1 MIREARGFGAD
12 ITEAQENARINLG
25 AAIDDDVQFEII
37 TQSKKKVLG
46 LFGGCQAEVRAYIEL
61 PDEKPAKQKPAPK
74 KKEVKKEKTPVA
86 QKPSQASQ
94 KSQQAAPKQPKK
106 ETVAK
111 TEAVFES
118 IDYSKAVDESLIAKD
133 SNTGRAITYLK
144 EILSGLGCE
153 NITVKA
159 IENENSAV
167 IVLDGEGLGVVI
179 GRRGETLDALQYLSS
194 LAANNGGGY
203 FIVTVNIGN
212 YREKREQTLIALAEK
227 VAAQVKQNGRSRA
240 LEPMNPYERRIIH
253 TAVQGIEGVVSNSIG
268 SGAARKV
275 VIYPEGKEAVAPR
288 NNRNSK
294 GGRNNRSSRG
304 NDRRSNTVATTPT
317 REPKKDS
324 DIPLYGKIN

>member
-46 LFGGCQAEVRAYIEL
+46 IFGGCQAEVRAYIEL
-61 PDEKPAKQKPAPK
+61 PDVKPAKQKPTPK
-74 KKEVKKEKTPVA
+74 KKEVKKEKAQVTPK
-86 QKPSQASQ
+86 QP
-94 KSQQAAPKQPKK
+94 QQVQKQPKK
-106 ETVAK
+106 ETAVK
-111 TEAVFES
+111 TEAVFEA

-133 SNTGRAITYLK
+133 SNTGRAIAYLK

-167 IVLDGEGLGVVI
+167 VVLDGEGLGVVI

-203 FIVTVNIGN
+203 FKVTVNIGN

-227 VAAQVKQNGRSRA
+227 VSAQVKQNGRSRA

-268 SGAARKV
+268 SGTARKV
-275 VIYPEGKEAVAPR
+275 VIYPEGKEATAPSR
-288 NNRNSK
+288 NNRNHK
-294 GGRNNRSSRG
+294 GSRNNRNARG
-304 NDRRSNTVATTPT
+304 NDRKSNTVATAPT
-317 REPKKDS
+317 REPKRDT

>member
-46 LFGGCQAEVRAYIEL
+46 IFGGCQAEVRAYIEL
-61 PDEKPAKQKPAPK
+61 PDVKPAKQKPVPK
-74 KKEVKKEKTPVA
+74 KKEVKKEKAQVTPK
-86 QKPSQASQ
+86 QP
-94 KSQQAAPKQPKK
+94 QQVQKQPKK
-106 ETVAK
+106 ETTVK
-111 TEAVFES
+111 TEAVFEA

-133 SNTGRAITYLK
+133 SNTGRAIAYLK

-203 FIVTVNIGN
+203 FKVTVNIGN

-227 VAAQVKQNGRSRA
+227 VSAQVKQNGRSRA

-268 SGAARKV
+268 SGTARKV
-275 VIYPEGKEAVAPR
+275 VIYPEGKEATAPSR
-288 NNRNSK
+288 NNRNHK
-294 GGRNNRSSRG
+294 GSRNNRNARG
-304 NDRRSNTVATTPT
+304 NDRKSNTVATAPT
-317 REPKKDS
+317 REPKRDT

>member
-46 LFGGCQAEVRAYIEL
+46 IFGGCQAEVRAYIEL
-61 PDEKPAKQKPAPK
+61 PDVKPAKQKPAPK
-74 KKEVKKEKTPVA
+74 KKEVKKEKPQVA
-86 QKPSQASQ
+86 PKQP
-94 KSQQAAPKQPKK
+94 QQVQKQPKK
-106 ETVAK
+106 ETSAK
-111 TEAVFES
+111 AEAVFEA

-133 SNTGRAITYLK
+133 SNTGRAIAYLK
-144 EILSGLGCE
+144 DILSGLGCE

-203 FIVTVNIGN
+203 FKVTVNIGN

-227 VAAQVKQNGRSRA
+227 VSAQVKQNGRSRA

-268 SGAARKV
+268 SGSARKV
-275 VIYPEGKEAVAPR
+275 VIYPEGKENTLASR
-288 NNRNSK
+288 NNRNNR
-294 GGRNNRSSRG
+294 GGRNNRNGRG
-304 NDRRSNTVATTPT
+304 NDKKSNTVATAPT
-317 REPKKDS
+317 REPKRDT

>member
-25 AAIDDDVQFEII
+25 ASMDDDVQFEII

-46 LFGGCQAEVRAYIEL
+46 LFGGCQAEVRAFIEL
-61 PDEKPAKQKPAPK
+61 PDEKPVKAKHAPK
-74 KKEVKKEKTPVA
+74 KKEIKKEKTEKTH
-86 QKPSQASQ
+86 QT
-94 KSQQAAPKQPKK
+94 PKQPKK
-106 ETVAK
+106 ETAVK
-111 TEAVFES
+111 TEAVFEAV
-118 IDYSKAVDESLIAKD
+118 DYSKAVDESLIAKD
-133 SNTGRAITYLK
+133 SNTGRAIAYLK

-203 FIVTVNIGN
+203 FKVTVNIGN

-227 VAAQVKQNGRSRA
+227 VSAQVKQNGRSRA

-253 TAVQGIEGVVSNSIG
+253 TAVQGIEGVVSNSVG
-268 SGAARKV
+268 SGTARKV
-275 VIYPEGKEAVAPR
+275 VIYPEGKETTSAPR
-288 NNRNSK
+288 ANRNHRGGHSNGK
-294 GGRNNRSSRG
+294 GRA
-304 NDRRSNTVATTPT
+304 NDRKSNTVATVPT
-317 REPKKDS
+317 REPKRDT

>member
-12 ITEAQENARINLG
+12 ITEAQENARMNLG
-25 AAIDDDVQFEII
+25 AGIDDDVQFEII

-46 LFGGCQAEVRAYIEL
+46 LFGGCQAEVRAFIEL
-61 PDEKPAKQKPAPK
+61 PDEKPVKAKNNLKKKETKKEKAEKPQPAPK
-74 KKEVKKEKTPVA
+74 QSQTA
-86 QKPSQASQ
+86 Q
-94 KSQQAAPKQPKK
+94 KQPKK
-106 ETVAK
+106 EAVAK
-111 TEAVFES
+111 TEAVFDS

-133 SNTGRAITYLK
+133 SNTGRAIAYLK

-203 FIVTVNIGN
+203 FKVTVNIGN

-253 TAVQGIEGVVSNSIG
+253 TAVQGIEGVVSNSVG

-275 VIYPEGKEAVAPR
+275 VIYPEGKEATAPSR
-288 NNRNSK
+288 NNRSSK
-294 GGRNNRSSRG
+294 GGRNNRNGRG
-304 NDRRSNTVATTPT
+304 NDRRSNTVATAPT

>member
-46 LFGGCQAEVRAYIEL
+46 IFGGCQAEVRAYIEL
-61 PDEKPAKQKPAPK
+61 PDVKPAKQKPVPK
-74 KKEVKKEKTPVA
+74 KKEVKKEKAQVTPK
-86 QKPSQASQ
+86 QP
-94 KSQQAAPKQPKK
+94 QQVQKQPKK
-106 ETVAK
+106 ETAVK
-111 TEAVFES
+111 TEAVFEA

-133 SNTGRAITYLK
+133 SNTGRAIAYLK
-144 EILSGLGCE
+144 EILSGLGCD

-203 FIVTVNIGN
+203 FKVTVNIGN

-227 VAAQVKQNGRSRA
+227 VSAQVKQNGRSRA

-268 SGAARKV
+268 SGTARKV
-275 VIYPEGKEAVAPR
+275 VIYPEGKEATAPSR
-288 NNRNSK
+288 NNRNHK
-294 GGRNNRSSRG
+294 GSRNNRNARG
-304 NDRRSNTVATTPT
+304 NDRKSNTVATAPT
-317 REPKKDS
+317 REPKRDTDFPCCFLRKQ
-324 DIPLYGKIN
+324 

>member
-12 ITEAQENARINLG
+12 ITEAQENARMNLG
-25 AAIDDDVQFEII
+25 AGIDDDVQFEII

-46 LFGGCQAEVRAYIEL
+46 LFGGCQAEVRAFIEL
-61 PDEKPAKQKPAPK
+61 PDEKPVKVKNNLKKKETKKEKAEKPQPAPK
-74 KKEVKKEKTPVA
+74 QSQTA
-86 QKPSQASQ
+86 Q
-94 KSQQAAPKQPKK
+94 KQPKK
-106 ETVAK
+106 EAVAK
-111 TEAVFES
+111 TEAVFDA

-133 SNTGRAITYLK
+133 SNTGRAIAYLK

-203 FIVTVNIGN
+203 FKVTVNIGN

-253 TAVQGIEGVVSNSIG
+253 TAVQGIEGVVSNSVG

-275 VIYPEGKEAVAPR
+275 VIYPEGKEATAPSR
-288 NNRNSK
+288 NNRSSK
-294 GGRNNRSSRG
+294 GGRNNRNGRG
-304 NDRRSNTVATTPT
+304 NDRRSNTVATAPT

>member
-46 LFGGCQAEVRAYIEL
+46 IFGGCQAEVRAYIEL
-61 PDEKPAKQKPAPK
+61 PDVKPAKQKPAPK
-74 KKEVKKEKTPVA
+74 KKEVKKEKAQVTPK
-86 QKPSQASQ
+86 QP
-94 KSQQAAPKQPKK
+94 QQVQKQPKK
-106 ETVAK
+106 ETAVK
-111 TEAVFES
+111 TEAVFEA

-133 SNTGRAITYLK
+133 SNTGRAIAYLK

-203 FIVTVNIGN
+203 FKVTVNIGN

-227 VAAQVKQNGRSRA
+227 VSAQVKQNGRSRA

-268 SGAARKV
+268 SGTARKV
-275 VIYPEGKEAVAPR
+275 VIYPEGKEATAPSR
-288 NNRNSK
+288 NNRNHK
-294 GGRNNRSSRG
+294 GSRNNRNARG
-304 NDRRSNTVATTPT
+304 NDRKSNTVATAPT
-317 REPKKDS
+317 REPKRDT

>member
-12 ITEAQENARINLG
+12 ITEAQENARMNLG
-25 AAIDDDVQFEII
+25 AGTDDDVQFEII

-46 LFGGCQAEVRAYIEL
+46 LFGGCQAEVRAFIEL
-61 PDEKPAKQKPAPK
+61 PDEKPVKAKNNLKKKETKKEKAEKPQPAPK
-74 KKEVKKEKTPVA
+74 QPQTA
-86 QKPSQASQ
+86 Q
-94 KSQQAAPKQPKK
+94 KQPKK

-111 TEAVFES
+111 TEAVFDS

-133 SNTGRAITYLK
+133 SNTGRAIAYLK

-203 FIVTVNIGN
+203 FKVTVNIGN

-253 TAVQGIEGVVSNSIG
+253 TAVQGIEGVVSNSVG

-275 VIYPEGKEAVAPR
+275 VIYPEGKEATAPSR
-288 NNRNSK
+288 NNRSSK
-294 GGRNNRSSRG
+294 GGRNNRNGRG
-304 NDRRSNTVATTPT
+304 NDRRSNTVATAPT

>member
-46 LFGGCQAEVRAYIEL
+46 IFGGCQAEVRAYIEL
-61 PDEKPAKQKPAPK
+61 PDVKPAKQKPAPK
-74 KKEVKKEKTPVA
+74 KKEVKKEKAQVTPK
-86 QKPSQASQ
+86 QT
-94 KSQQAAPKQPKK
+94 QQVQKQPKK
-106 ETVAK
+106 ETTVK
-111 TEAVFES
+111 TETVFEA

-133 SNTGRAITYLK
+133 SNTGRAIAYLK

-167 IVLDGEGLGVVI
+167 VVLDGEGLGVVI

-203 FIVTVNIGN
+203 FKVTVNIGN

-227 VAAQVKQNGRSRA
+227 VSAQVKQNGRSRA

-268 SGAARKV
+268 SGTARKV
-275 VIYPEGKEAVAPR
+275 VIYPEGKEATAPSR
-288 NNRNSK
+288 NNRNHK
-294 GGRNNRSSRG
+294 GSRNNRNARG
-304 NDRRSNTVATTPT
+304 NDRKSNTVATAPT
-317 REPKKDS
+317 REPKRDT

>member
-25 AAIDDDVQFEII
+25 AGIDDDVQFEII

-46 LFGGCQAEVRAYIEL
+46 LFGGCQAEVRAFIEL
-61 PDEKPAKQKPAPK
+61 PDEKPVKAKNNLKKKETKKEKAEKPQPAPK
-74 KKEVKKEKTPVA
+74 QPQTA
-86 QKPSQASQ
+86 Q
-94 KSQQAAPKQPKK
+94 KQPKK
-106 ETVAK
+106 EAVAK
-111 TEAVFES
+111 TEAVFDS

-133 SNTGRAITYLK
+133 SNTGRAIAYLK

-153 NITVKA
+153 NISVKA

-203 FIVTVNIGN
+203 FKVTVNIGN

-253 TAVQGIEGVVSNSIG
+253 TAVQGIEGVVSNSVG

-275 VIYPEGKEAVAPR
+275 VIYPEGKEATAPSR
-288 NNRNSK
+288 NNRSSK
-294 GGRNNRSSRG
+294 GGRNNRNGRG
-304 NDRRSNTVATTPT
+304 NDRRSNTVATAPT

>member
-46 LFGGCQAEVRAYIEL
+46 IFGGCQAEVRAYIEL
-61 PDEKPAKQKPAPK
+61 PDVKPAKQKPVPK
-74 KKEVKKEKTPVA
+74 KKEVKKEKAQVTPKQPQTA
-86 QKPSQASQ
+86 Q
-94 KSQQAAPKQPKK
+94 KQPKK
-106 ETVAK
+106 ETTVK
-111 TEAVFES
+111 TEAVFEA

-133 SNTGRAITYLK
+133 SNTGRAIAYLK

-203 FIVTVNIGN
+203 FKVTVNIGN

-227 VAAQVKQNGRSRA
+227 VSAQVKQNGRSRA

-268 SGAARKV
+268 SGTARKV
-275 VIYPEGKEAVAPR
+275 VIYPEGKEATAPSR
-288 NNRNSK
+288 NNRNHK
-294 GGRNNRSSRG
+294 GSRNNRNARG
-304 NDRRSNTVATTPT
+304 NDRKSNTVATAPT
-317 REPKKDS
+317 REPKRDT

>member
-12 ITEAQENARINLG
+12 ITEAQENARMNLG
-25 AAIDDDVQFEII
+25 AGIDDDVQFEII

-46 LFGGCQAEVRAYIEL
+46 LFGGCQAEVRAFIEL
-61 PDEKPAKQKPAPK
+61 PDEKPVKVKNNLKKKETKKEKAEKPQPAPK
-74 KKEVKKEKTPVA
+74 QPQTA
-86 QKPSQASQ
+86 Q
-94 KSQQAAPKQPKK
+94 KQPKK
-106 ETVAK
+106 EAVAK
-111 TEAVFES
+111 TEAVFDS

-133 SNTGRAITYLK
+133 SNTGRAIAYLK

-203 FIVTVNIGN
+203 FKVTVNIGN

-253 TAVQGIEGVVSNSIG
+253 TAVQGIEGVVSNSVG

-275 VIYPEGKEAVAPR
+275 VIYPEGKEATAPSR
-288 NNRNSK
+288 NNRSSK
-294 GGRNNRSSRG
+294 GGRNNRNGRG
-304 NDRRSNTVATTPT
+304 NDRRSNTVATAPT